1 MNETNLKQRKD
12 ITREHFVAPRRRT
25 FLGMN
30 FSGAVFAFSVIAIIV
45 GIVAWVVI
53 IFHHFGATEQLSAEN
68 AVLEQECEVLQNS
81 VDKLTEE
88 NDRLT
93 RHDRVSESASALGMF
108 ECPESDRDYVTV
120 PGGVSEGNKT
130 LAEKSPADSL

>member
-1 MNETNLKQRKD
+1 MNKTNLEQRKD
-12 ITREHFVAPRRRT
+12 IHREHFAARRKRS

-30 FSGAVFAFSVIAIIV
+30 FRGAVFAFSVISIIV
-45 GIVAWVVI
+45 GLVAWVVI
-53 IFHHFGATEQLSAEN
+53 IFHHFGTTEQLSAEN
-68 AVLEQECEVLQNS
+68 AVLEQECADLQNQ

-88 NDRLT
+88 SDRLT

-108 ECPESDRDYVTV
+108 ECPESDRDYVTI